1 MLSST
6 RDPMGGG
13 TVVPQSR
20 GTFPPGGCGA
30 SGWDFVP
37 SGPFGLKAHEPCQLV
52 DKHQTSLVQVK
63 PFLLISKM

>member
-6 RDPMGGG
+6 RHPMGGG

-20 GTFPPGGCGA
+20 GTFPPGGSGA

-63 PFLLISKM
+63 PILLISKM